1 MGMAGLE
8 AMASGIPLIAADN
21 RGTREYLID
30 QENGL
35 VCNAASADEFAK
47 AILSLYENKEQRQRY
62 AARAQ
67 NTVKNFHS
75 MSLRQN
81 ESDLPETAEGTGSY
95 YRK

>member
-1 MGMAGLE
+1 MAGLE

-47 AILSLYENKEQRQRY
+47 AILSLYEIKNKDNDMPQGRRIQL
-62 AARAQ
+62 
-67 NTVKNFHS
+67 KNFHS